1 MGRRYGLM
9 LLALAAIWGA
19 SFMFIKIAVRTIDP
33 ATLVFWRTGLG
44 ALGLLPVAP
53 FVVGGRALLDQLRR
67 HAGQLA
73 LLGIVNAAIPF
84 WFLNWSETRIDSGL
98 AAILQ
103 ASSPLFAAL
112 LALGFSRADR
122 VTGSRLVGVLVGF
135 VGVALLVGVQPSGD
149 VLAAVAVLLTALCYA
164 VGALYGGRRLG
175 HLPPLTVALGSL
187 LAATVV
193 SAPLGIA
200 HAPTSWPGW
209 EAVVSVAVLGFV
221 GLSVAYVL
229 YYAIILGAGAQRA
242 LLVTYLVP
250 ALALLYGVVFLGESL
265 TVSAV
270 VGLVLILAGVALGSG
285 ALRARRARVA
295 SAA

>member
-1 MGRRYGLM
+1 MSRRYGVM

-33 ATLVFWRTGLG
+33 ATLVLWRTGLG

-53 FVVGGRALLDQLRR
+53 FVVGGRALLGQLRQY
-67 HAGQLA
+67 AGPLA
-73 LLGIVNAAIPF
+73 LLGLVNAVIPF
-84 WFLNWSETRIDSGL
+84 WLLNWSETRIDSGL

-112 LALGFSRADR
+112 LALRFSHADR
-122 VTGSRLVGVLVGF
+122 VTGGRLVRVLVGF
-135 VGVALLVGVQPSGD
+135 VGVALLVGAQPQGN
-149 VLAAVAVLLTALCYA
+149 VVAALAVLLTALCYA
-164 VGALYGGRRLG
+164 IGALYGGRRVR
-175 HLPPLTVALGSL
+175 HLPPMTVALGSL
-187 LAATVV
+187 LAATVL
-193 SAPLGIA
+193 SAPVGIA
-200 HAPTSWPGW
+200 HSPGSFPGW
-209 EAVVSVAVLGFV
+209 EAVASVAVLGFL

-229 YYAIILGAGAQRA
+229 YFAIIGGAGASRA

-250 ALALLYGVVFLGESL
+250 ALALIYGVVFLNESL

-270 VGLVLILAGVALGSG
+270 VGLALILAGVALGSG

>member
-1 MGRRYGLM
+1 MSRRYGVM

-33 ATLVFWRTGLG
+33 ATLVLWRTGLG

-53 FVVGGRALLDQLRR
+53 FVVGGRALLGQLRQY
-67 HAGQLA
+67 AGPLA
-73 LLGIVNAAIPF
+73 LLGLVNAVIPF
-84 WFLNWSETRIDSGL
+84 WLLNWSETRIDSGL

-112 LALGFSRADR
+112 LALRFSHADR
-122 VTGSRLVGVLVGF
+122 VTGGRLVGVLVGF
-135 VGVALLVGVQPSGD
+135 VGVALLVGAQRQGNV
-149 VLAAVAVLLTALCYA
+149 VAELAVLLTALCYA
-164 VGALYGGRRLG
+164 IGALYGGRRVR
-175 HLPPLTVALGSL
+175 HLPPMTVALGSL
-187 LAATVV
+187 LAATVL
-193 SAPLGIA
+193 SAPVGIA
-200 HAPTSWPGW
+200 HSPGSFPEW
-209 EAVVSVAVLGFV
+209 EAVVSVAVLGFL

-229 YYAIILGAGAQRA
+229 YFAIIGGAGASRA

-250 ALALLYGVVFLGESL
+250 ALALIYGVVFLNESL

-270 VGLVLILAGVALGSG
+270 VGLALILAGVALGSG